1 MVTLTLCDF
10 DHRILFVDPI
20 GTTIQ
25 NCQFKLEIDTYI
37 NLNIQNSMT
46 MSTFSVF
53 DHKYFFLINLVQKIK
68 NVSASWSEKPHCQ
81 FKLKFGT

>member
-1 MVTLTLCDF
+1 MVTLTLSDF

-25 NCQFKLEIDTYI
+25 NCQFKLGIGTYI

-53 DHKYFFLINLVQKIK
+53 DDKYFFLVNLVQEIK